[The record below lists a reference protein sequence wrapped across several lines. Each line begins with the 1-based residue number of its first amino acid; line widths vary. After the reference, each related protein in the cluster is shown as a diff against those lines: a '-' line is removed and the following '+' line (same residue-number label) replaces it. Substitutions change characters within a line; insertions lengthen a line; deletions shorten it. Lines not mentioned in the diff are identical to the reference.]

1 MPYMYCRLVPN
12 KTTVLV
18 EAALGKARDKD
29 TSVTAWDVS
38 TYSANTHLLISVFSI
53 CSGVCARHTVMQQG
67 CRYASM
73 LVRSVQAVVLA
84 SLGSQHPQKAVEQ
97 EASPVWSLLALFLL

>member
-1 MPYMYCRLVPN
+1 MQYMYCRLVPN

-38 TYSANTHLLISVFSI
+38 TYSADTHLLICLQHLQWCLCQAHSHAARLQ
-53 CSGVCARHTVMQQG
+53 VCEHA
-67 CRYASM
+67 C
-73 LVRSVQAVVLA
+73 
-84 SLGSQHPQKAVEQ
+84 
-97 EASPVWSLLALFLL
+97 